1 MSDNSLYTRVFGQ
14 DNKNWQRK
22 NEYNKMFLAAQN
34 GYLAD
39 LLQARGHVFLN
50 EVYDMLGFSRTSA
63 GAVVGWFKEPG
74 SNPLQFHTTTDEEG
88 NITIEFNPDGLIY
101 HKLEGPTI
109 SDVGSGE
116 IVKNVEIMKRNG
128 YSEFDIATVLGL
140 TTTGLRA
147 VLANARQANR
157 TTLTEK
163 VRADQQA
170 GYSNAELAEKHALSE
185 NDVRAML
192 RDD

>member
-163 VRADQQA
+163 VRPDQLA
-170 GYSNAELAEKHALSE
+170 G
-185 NDVRAML
+185 
-192 RDD
+192 